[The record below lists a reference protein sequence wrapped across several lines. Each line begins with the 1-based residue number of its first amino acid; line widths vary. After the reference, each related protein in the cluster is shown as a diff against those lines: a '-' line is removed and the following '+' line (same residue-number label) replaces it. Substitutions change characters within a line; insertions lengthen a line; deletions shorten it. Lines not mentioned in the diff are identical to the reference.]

1 MKFIHA
7 LPLVAVAFAAGCA
20 TIDRPSHE
28 TLIAHRGESKDAP
41 ENTLPA
47 YKLAVERGF
56 GFECDLYLSK
66 DGRVFTFHD
75 STLTRT
81 TGGANTNRCGD
92 VSWAETVSKLDVGG
106 WGKWAESS
114 FKGTPPALLEDVLAL
129 ARDGRRIYLEIKTG
143 PEIVPAIRAVLAAQ
157 QNATPGNVLFISF
170 NKASCAAVKDLLP
183 DYTVYWLV
191 TARTQ
196 GRPVTAEEVVEGAR
210 AARADGVDMQFDPDV
225 VTEDFVAAVKK
236 AGLSFHV
243 WTVDTLPETLRAF
256 AVGAQ
261 TVTTNCAKELY
272 DEYTLLFAP
281 QPEAHD
287 DPFVGRA
294 YDGAAFPMMP

>member
-1 MKFIHA
+1 MSLTRTI
-7 LPLVAVAFAAGCA
+7 PLVAVALVAGCA
-20 TIDRPSHE
+20 TVVKPSPE

-56 GFECDLYLSK
+56 GFECDLYLST

-75 STLTRT
+75 PTLTRT

-92 VSWAETVSKLDVGG
+92 VSWAETISKLDVGS
-106 WGKWAESS
+106 WGRWAESS
-114 FKGTPPALLEDVLAL
+114 FKGTRPALLEDVLAL

-143 PEIVPAIRAVLAAQ
+143 PEIVPAIKAVLAAQ

-170 NKASCAAVKDLLP
+170 NKESCAAVKDILP
-183 DYTVYWLV
+183 DYKVYWLV
-191 TARTQ
+191 SSHA
-196 GRPVTAEEVVEGAR
+196 PDKSPITAEEVVAGAR
-210 AARADGVDMQFDPDV
+210 AARADGVDMQFNPDV
-225 VTEDFVAAVKK
+225 VTEAFVAEVKG
-236 AGLSFHV
+236 AGFSFHV
-243 WTVDTLPETLRAF
+243 WTVDTLPEALRAF
-256 AVGAQ
+256 AVGAE

-272 DEYTLLFAP
+272 DEYALLFAP
-281 QPEAHD
+281 QQEAR
-287 DPFVGRA
+287 DPFADRA